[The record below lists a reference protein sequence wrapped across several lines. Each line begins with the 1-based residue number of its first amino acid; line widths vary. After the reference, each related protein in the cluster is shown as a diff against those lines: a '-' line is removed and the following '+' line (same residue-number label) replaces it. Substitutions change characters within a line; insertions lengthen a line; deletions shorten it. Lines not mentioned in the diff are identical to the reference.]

1 MGDDVLIPR
10 VLAPIDDDQA
20 LRSVLVLHESDMT
33 GTILGDAWVAE
44 DDGIVGVRS
53 LRLSLSNSP
62 DPDQQA

>member
-33 GTILGDAWVAE
+33 GTILGDAWVT
-44 DDGIVGVRS
+44 
-53 LRLSLSNSP
+53 
-62 DPDQQA
+62 